1 MPVRKRGNRLERW
14 EIALIKAMMAD
25 GRWPNDQD
33 ILAYFTRPTRSVNHR
48 AISEIRTGKKHAAVK
63 AAPPDELEAFLTSW
77 PEIDPETGLSLR
89 GDELLI
95 KAREAMIAAVHTFNS
110 AGLTFRSELFIVT
123 AVIAWTYLLHAW
135 FKREGIDYR
144 YTRNRGGRK
153 VVEKTPAGADKYWE
167 LGQCL
172 KHARCPID
180 RGAKD
185 NLAFILELRHEI
197 EHRSTSRIDDAV
209 SAKLQACCINFNDA
223 IKQLFGAQYALERRL
238 PIALQFV
245 TFNPAQRAILKKAS
259 DLPRNV
265 EVAMNDFEA
274 RLTPE
279 QQADPQYAFRVYMVG
294 RTANRAPGAD
304 LAVELVAPG
313 SEVDEKFNIALK
325 EVEKRKYLP
334 KEIVTQMQAEGWDR
348 FNMHSHTLLWKKLDA
363 KNPNK
368 PYGAFAVGNTWCWY
382 ETWLDRV
389 REECERNPQ
398 RYRAE
403 DKNL

>member
-1 MPVRKRGNRLERW
+1 ERW

-334 KEIVTQMQAEGWDR
+334 KEIVTQMQAEEWDR